1 MSANGSSETPE
12 DIKQISVT
20 APSAVRGNKGT
31 YQPSDEPPLVN
42 ILPGVSICKCFH
54 TRALEKSIV
63 RFMRHTVQGSG
74 ALTII
79 ADSFAENGSVL
90 WHDLPQFA
98 EYSWNGRHSSTAC
111 LGLLIFGLFEECLM
125 CLLDDLSASL
135 EVASVCF
142 GKLIG
147 DVCGELL
154 AGKFAICFRA

>member
-1 MSANGSSETPE
+1 MAAPRPLQ
-12 DIKQISVT
+12 IYKQISISV
-20 APSAVRGNKGT
+20 PSAFRRTTGT

-42 ILPGVSICKCFH
+42 ILPGVSICRCFH
-54 TRALEKSIV
+54 TRAMEKNIV
-63 RFMRHTVQGSG
+63 RLNRHTVQGSG

-111 LGLLIFGLFEECLM
+111 LGLLLFGFFKECLM
-125 CLLDDLSASL
+125 CLLDNLSASL

-142 GKLIG
+142 GEFIG

-154 AGKFAICFRA
+154 ACKFAICFRP